1 MANLSKNKV
10 SPKRDS
16 KLNGK
21 HFDCVIIGAGMA
33 GLASGIRLGLAG
45 KDSIILER
53 HNASGGLN
61 SFYSIDGHK
70 YDVGLHALTNY
81 VPKGTKGSP
90 LTKLLRQLRIPYDAL
105 ELSPQLQ
112 SKIHFPNCQLNF
124 NNDFSYFESQV
135 AEQFPDE
142 IDGFCRLVETVKNY
156 DAFSLEAKP
165 TSTREA
171 LKQYFKNPLL
181 ESMLLCPTMYY
192 GSSTEN
198 DMDFSQFVIMFRSL
212 FLEGFARPLDGVRT
226 IIKALQDKY
235 RSLGGTRK
243 MRCGVAKIIC
253 DEKRAQKLL
262 LDDGSEI
269 TANKIIST
277 AGYTETLRLC
287 DTNKNQET
295 EHNVGKLT
303 FTETITLF
311 KEQPKDLG
319 WKDTIIFFNE
329 GEDFKYEAPSSEL
342 VDPQSGV
349 ICLPNNYAYPDQENL
364 EYGILRITALA
375 HNQKWFTLDEASYQ
389 EAKNSWYTILQK
401 TALDILPS
409 LKKSQTEFASETI
422 AKDMFTPRTV
432 HKFTGHING
441 AIYGCPTKVK
451 NGQTHLDNL
460 FIAGTD
466 QGFLGI
472 IGAML
477 SGISMTNLHC
487 LQSKE

>member
-1 MANLSKNKV
+1 MTIVPENKV
-10 SPKRDS
+10 SPRDS

-21 HFDCVIIGAGMA
+21 HFDCVIIGAGMS

-45 KDSIILER
+45 KESIILER

-105 ELSPQLQ
+105 ELSPQIQ

-124 NNDFSYFESQV
+124 NNDFSYFESQI
-135 AEQFPDE
+135 AEQFPNE
-142 IDGFCRLVETVKNY
+142 IDGFCRLVDTIKNY
-156 DAFSLEAKP
+156 DAFSLEAP
-165 TSTREA
+165 PISTRET

-212 FLEGFARPLDGVRT
+212 FLEGFARPLNGVRT

-243 MRCGVAKIIC
+243 MRCGVSKIISGG
-253 DEKRAQKLL
+253 KYAQKLL

-277 AGYTETLRLC
+277 VGYIETLRLC
-287 DTNKNQET
+287 DTYQNQET
-295 EHNVGKLT
+295 DNEAGKLT

-311 KEQPKDLG
+311 NLQPKELG
-319 WKDTIIFFNE
+319 WQDTIIFFNE
-329 GEDFKYEAPSSEL
+329 ADDFKYEAPASKL

-349 ICLPNNYAYPDQENL
+349 ICLPNNYAYPNEENL
-364 EYGILRITALA
+364 EHGILRITALA
-375 HNQKWFTLDEASYQ
+375 HNQKWFSLDEESYQ
-389 EAKNSWYTILQK
+389 QAKQSWYAILQK
-401 TALDILPS
+401 TALGILPS
-409 LKKSQTEFASETI
+409 LKESQAEFASRTI

-441 AIYGCPTKVK
+441 AIYGCPNKIK
-451 NGQTHLDNL
+451 DGRTHLENL